1 MWKLKNINNM
11 KKVFILA
18 FSVLAFAACKNG
30 LGGGKASGNG
40 RDSLRVETVYDIAYV
55 DLDSLRTNYNR
66 AVDLT
71 AAFEAKA
78 SKAQKD
84 LETRARRLQNE
95 MMDFQEKV
103 EKGLVTRSQAA
114 ELQAELERK
123 SMNFQSQQQ
132 QKEAEMAEEQYVTA
146 NQIMYAI
153 TEYLKKYN
161 ADYRYKM
168 ILTTTGGVPIMHA
181 DPALD
186 ITREVTDALN
196 AEYAAEQKE
205 NEKKK

>member
-1 MWKLKNINNM
+1 M
-11 KKVFILA
+11 KKLLILA
-18 FSVLAFAACKNG
+18 FSLLAFAACKEG
-30 LGGGKASGNG
+30 LNGGKTTADSS
-40 RDSLRVETVYDIAYV
+40 DSLRVETVYDIAYV
-55 DLDSLRTNYNR
+55 DLDSLRANYNR

-71 AAFEAKA
+71 AAFE
-78 SKAQKD
+78 SKATKAQND

-95 MMDFQEKV
+95 VMDFQEKV

-114 ELQAELERK
+114 ELQAQLEQK
-123 SMNFQSQQQ
+123 SMNFETQRQ
-132 QKEAEMAEEQYVTA
+132 QKEAEMAEEQFVTA

-153 TEYLKKYN
+153 TEYLKKHN

-168 ILTTTGGVPIMHA
+168 ILTTSGGVPILHA

-196 AEYAAEQKE
+196 AEYAAEQKD
-205 NEKKK
+205 KAKQK